1 MAFELPA
8 LPYAHSALADRGMGQ
23 ETLELHH
30 DKHHQTYVTNLNN
43 LIKDS
48 ELATASLE
56 ATASRF
62 SLCVALGFFVHA
74 HGACG
79 CSFVVTQ
86 LCLSR
91 QAEEVV
97 CIRGVR

>member
-1 MAFELPA
+1 VTLV
-8 LPYAHSALADRGMGQ
+8 LGRGKTGS
-23 ETLELHH
+23 
-30 DKHHQTYVTNLNN
+30 V
-43 LIKDS
+43 
-48 ELATASLE
+48 ATASLE

-62 SLCVALGFFVHA
+62 SLCVALGFVHA